1 MNWLRIKGVFFRY
14 FYVAKKGL
22 HQLSD
27 LFYWPLVDILIW
39 GLTSYWIK
47 SQSHVDNLPLILMT
61 ALIFWQITWRG
72 SVDI

>member
-1 MNWLRIKGVFFRY
+1 MSWQRILGVFFRY

-39 GLTSYWIK
+39 GLTSFWIE
-47 SQSHVDNLPLILMT
+47 SQSHVPGSTEDQ
-61 ALIFWQITWRG
+61 ALCCRIPKSIRRG
-72 SVDI
+72 RY